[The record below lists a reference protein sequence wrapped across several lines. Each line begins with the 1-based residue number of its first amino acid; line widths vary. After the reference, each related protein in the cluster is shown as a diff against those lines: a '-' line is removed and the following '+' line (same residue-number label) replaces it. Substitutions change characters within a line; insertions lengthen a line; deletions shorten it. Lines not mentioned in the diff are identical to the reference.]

1 MKFGDTVTSV
11 ALYAVLQVLIA
22 FPLSILMIQ
31 TVGVFMYSY
40 YSSGLIAVFLSM
52 LIVGYLFGE
61 KMLKEG
67 RKGMLRIIVLGAFYE
82 LLVMVF
88 QPTLVDWVPF
98 AIDKPKGSFDGTLVT
113 TTEWFLYDL
122 SRRGNMV
129 FSILIIMGVSL
140 VGLYVGSRLK
150 IRMQVDSSSTARDY
164 SGEHCI
170 EEPKH
175 KYT

>member
-1 MKFGDTVTSV
+1 
-11 ALYAVLQVLIA
+11 
-22 FPLSILMIQ
+22 
-31 TVGVFMYSY
+31 MYSY

-88 QPTLVDWVPF
+88 QPTLADWVPF

>member
-22 FPLSILMIQ
+22 FPLSILLIQ

-52 LIVGYLFGE
+52 LIVGYLFCE

-67 RKGMLRIIVLGAFYE
+67 RKGMLRIIVIGAFYE

-88 QPTLVDWVPF
+88 QPTLADWVPF
-98 AIDKPKGSFDGTLVT
+98 AIDKPKGSFDGTVVT

-122 SRRGNMV
+122 SRRGNMF
-129 FSILIIMGVSL
+129 FSIIIIMGVSL
-140 VGLYVGSRLK
+140 VGLHVGSKLK
-150 IRMQVDSSSTARDY
+150 IRRQTHSSSRKKETTLENTA
-164 SGEHCI
+164 
-170 EEPKH
+170 
-175 KYT
+175 

>member
-88 QPTLVDWVPF
+88 QPTLADWVPF

>member
-61 KMLKEG
+61 KT
-67 RKGMLRIIVLGAFYE
+67 RKRSRKAMSRIIVLSAFYE

-88 QPTLVDWVPF
+88 QPTLADWLPF
-98 AIDKPKGSFDGTLVT
+98 AIETPTEAFAGTTVT
-113 TTEWFLYDL
+113 TLEWFLYDL
-122 SRRGNMV
+122 SRRGIMV
-129 FSILIIMGVSL
+129 LSILIIMGVSL

-150 IRMQVDSSSTARDY
+150 IRRQVDSSSTARDY

>member
-1 MKFGDTVTSV
+1 VKFGDTVTSV

-88 QPTLVDWVPF
+88 QPTLADWVPF